1 MNSFGRG
8 DKQDDQKKASVITR
22 ETIGMTLLLFGA
34 VIFLIAIT
42 GPYLFGDPGVAITAF
57 FVGLFGLFFYPLDLI
72 IVYLGIAMVCGK
84 MLIPVKWLL
93 RVALLTLSVFAI
105 VHLVTSERFVS
116 GGYGE
121 YLAGCWGAAGEYAKD
136 GTGGG
141 ILLGLIAYP
150 VRILLSAPGAYVVFS
165 LLAALAL
172 FFFLMGT
179 PLKNL
184 MPVSRKR
191 RVSRKE
197 VKEEEP
203 APVTFDE
210 LSEPAR
216 TPAPVS
222 ALREEPKPEPA
233 SYRRETNMSD
243 ARRMERDASREILYS
258 GDRDRADDYLK
269 NLIFSRD
276 SQFNQRKAQA
286 PTASANTGKDYS
298 ERAFEAPAERG
309 YSERYASQAETAR
322 PAMPRRIV
330 PAEKTTFGEENFN
343 YPQTPT
349 YRAPSALRSE
359 PAPEKAETPAA
370 ERIVFRNTEKSEPVR
385 PAFRAPEEDKSTP
398 PAPQAPV
405 RESSRDLFRSAFS
418 RREEPAPEK
427 PEAPAPQA
435 PAVQAPAR
443 ESSRDLFR
451 SAFSRREEPA
461 SAEPETKAPVLRD
474 EQDAEDESRIRRAF
488 DELDDARNRRAE
500 RFQEEPARTVGFG
513 DMPERGFSE
522 ARAEEEPRLSLPED
536 EPDEPE
542 FGVAEEPED
551 NEPDFE
557 DPDEPVL
564 DAPSFRAPDRAVRE
578 EVRSDSDLFDDD
590 EDFDDFEEQPRV
602 AEALRAPR
610 TVERSA
616 PAEPVPDTPAPAPA
630 HHVYKKYV
638 HPDMTVFNEYDDTV
652 SVSEEEIERNSA
664 IIKDTLAGFHIDAEV
679 VKVTPASSV
688 TRYDI
693 DVPANVAVRTVMKRD
708 QEIAMRL
715 RARDGVNI
723 YSNSEMGLIS
733 VEVPNAVRAT
743 VGIRSIL
750 QAEEYLNSKP
760 DALMFVMGKDIE
772 GRNVC
777 GNIAKMKHLLVA
789 GSTGSGKSVCLN
801 AMLISLIC
809 KYSPEELRLI
819 LVDPKKVEFEIFD
832 GLPHLMINEIISDAQ
847 KTIKALNWAI
857 KEMER
862 RYEAFSAMTRSGRL
876 VRNLEEYNAAVL
888 ETGEEKLPKIVIVVD
903 ELADLMSV
911 AKKDIE
917 ERIQRLA
924 QKARAAGMHLVLA
937 TQRPSV
943 DVITGVIKTNL
954 PTRIA
959 FRVGAE
965 VDSRTILDDSG
976 AEKLLGNGDMLYHT
990 DVMYNCL
997 RVQGAYISSK
1007 EVELIVKD
1015 IKEHNEAY
1023 FDNSVAEFINKSEQ
1037 TDEEGGGEAQ
1047 GGGEVD
1053 AVYIKALGIV
1063 VKLGTASISLIQ
1075 RKCSVGYNH
1084 AGKIIEWMEAMNYIS
1099 PFEGKAKPRTVLM
1112 TPEQF
1117 ENIYG
1122 KLD

>member
-1 MNSFGRG
+1 MPDGRFRDTWRSFVNSFGRG
-8 DKQDDQKKASVITR
+8 DKQDDKKKASVITR
-22 ETIGMTLLLFGA
+22 ETVGMTLLLFGA

-72 IVYLGIAMVCGK
+72 IIYIGVAMVCGK
-84 MLIPVKWLL
+84 NLIPVKWLL

-105 VHLVTSERFVS
+105 VHLATAERFVS

-121 YLAGCWGAAGEYAKD
+121 YLAGCWRAAGEHAKD

-150 VRILLSAPGAYVVFS
+150 VRIVLSAPGAYVVFS
-165 LLAALAL
+165 LLTALAL

-184 MPVSRKR
+184 MPVSRKH
-191 RVSRKE
+191 RVPRKE
-197 VKEEEP
+197 LKEEEP
-203 APVTFDE
+203 SAVTFDE
-210 LSEPAR
+210 LAEPAR
-216 TPAPVS
+216 TPAPAPAS
-222 ALREEPKPEPA
+222 ALREEPAPEPA
-233 SYRRETNMSD
+233 PYRRETAMSD

-258 GDRDRADDYLK
+258 GERDRADDYLK

-276 SQFNQRKAQA
+276 SQFNRRNPQTPSNSSEPA
-286 PTASANTGKDYS
+286 PSASAQNGYS
-298 ERAFEAPAERG
+298 ERTFASPAERG
-309 YSERYASQAETAR
+309 YSERYARQAETAR

-330 PAEKTTFGEENFN
+330 PAEKTAFGEENFN

-349 YRAPSALRSE
+349 YRAPSAPRE
-359 PAPEKAETPAA
+359 TPREEAPAP
-370 ERIVFRNTEKSEPVR
+370 ERIVFRNTEENEPVR
-385 PAFRAPEEDKSTP
+385 PVFRAPEE
-398 PAPQAPV
+398 PV
-405 RESSRDLFRSAFS
+405 
-418 RREEPAPEK
+418 P
-427 PEAPAPQA
+427 
-435 PAVQAPAR
+435 PAR

-461 SAEPETKAPVLRD
+461 EEPEIKAPARD
-474 EQDAEDESRIRRAF
+474 EQDAEDENRIRRAF
-488 DELDDARNRRAE
+488 DELDDARSRRAE
-500 RFQEEPARTVGFG
+500 REEPARSVGFG
-513 DMPERGFSE
+513 DMPERSPEEPAKEEPLLKLPEDEEDERFYPPFNASGPEEGDSDEFDVE
-522 ARAEEEPRLSLPED
+522 PDEEPARPDTEKPARGLFDSMTYDPVTQTVRGKTPSDADLFDDEDFGDFEEEPR
-536 EPDEPE
+536 
-542 FGVAEEPED
+542 AEEG
-551 NEPDFE
+551 
-557 DPDEPVL
+557 
-564 DAPSFRAPDRAVRE
+564 
-578 EVRSDSDLFDDD
+578 
-590 EDFDDFEEQPRV
+590 
-602 AEALRAPR
+602 LRAPR
-610 TVERSA
+610 IPQMREA
-616 PAEPVPDTPAPAPA
+616 PAKPVPDTPAPAPA
-630 HHVYKKYV
+630 RHIYKKYV
-638 HPDMTVFNEYDDTV
+638 RPDMTVFQEYDDAV

-750 QAEEYLNSKP
+750 QADEYLNSKP

-801 AMLISLIC
+801 AMIISLIC

-876 VRNLEEYNAAVL
+876 VRNLEEYNSAVAG
-888 ETGEEKLPKIVIVVD
+888 TDEEKLPKIVIVVD

-1007 EVELIVKD
+1007 EVELIVRD

-1023 FDNSVAEFINKSEQ
+1023 FDNSVAEFINKNDQ

>member
-8 DKQDDQKKASVITR
+8 DKQDDKKKASVITR
-22 ETIGMTLLLFGA
+22 ETVGMTLLLFGA
-34 VIFLIAIT
+34 VILLIAIT
-42 GPYLFGDPGVAITAF
+42 GPYLFGDAGVAITAF
-57 FVGLFGLFFYPLDLI
+57 FVGLFGLFFYPLDI
-72 IVYLGIAMVCGK
+72 FVIYLGLAMVCGK
-84 MLIPVKWLL
+84 SFIPVKWLL
-93 RVALLTLSVFAI
+93 RVFLLTLSVFAI
-105 VHLVTSERFVS
+105 VHLATAERFVA

-121 YLAGCWGAAGEYAKD
+121 YLSGCWGAAGEHAKD

-141 ILLGLIAYP
+141 LLLGLVAYP
-150 VRILLSAPGAYVVFS
+150 VRAVLSAPGAYVVFS
-165 LLAALAL
+165 LLTALAL
-172 FFFLMGT
+172 LYFLMGT
-179 PLKNL
+179 PLKKL
-184 MPVSRKR
+184 LPVRGRRTARADDEEKR
-191 RVSRKE
+191 
-197 VKEEEP
+197 EP
-203 APVTFDE
+203 ASVRFDD
-210 LSEPAR
+210 LSEPER
-216 TPAPVS
+216 TPVPAS
-222 ALREEPKPEPA
+222 ALRTESQSDYA
-233 SYRRETNMSD
+233 GYGREAAMSD
-243 ARRMERDASREILYS
+243 ARIMERNTSREILYS
-258 GDRDRADDYLK
+258 DKRDRADDYLK

-276 SQFNQRKAQA
+276 SQFNQRKTQA
-286 PTASANTGKDYS
+286 PTKPEDRGANGYTERGYDASAENGYT
-298 ERAFEAPAERG
+298 ERSYDAPDGSG
-309 YSERYASQAETAR
+309 YSERYARQAETAR
-322 PAMPRRIV
+322 PAMPRRVV
-330 PAEKTTFGEENFN
+330 PAEKATFGDENFN
-343 YPQTPT
+343 YPQMPT
-349 YRAPSALRSE
+349 YRAPDPPRE
-359 PAPEKAETPAA
+359 DEKRDSDAA
-370 ERIVFRNTEKSEPVR
+370 AGERLLFRDGEANEPVR
-385 PAFRAPEEDKSTP
+385 PVYRTPEEDK
-398 PAPQAPV
+398 PAPVQSVPPV
-405 RESSRDLFRSAFS
+405 
-418 RREEPAPEK
+418 PP
-427 PEAPAPQA
+427 
-435 PAVQAPAR
+435 VQPVQPAR

-451 SAFSRREEPA
+451 TAFSRRGEAPA
-461 SAEPETKAPVLRD
+461 EQNSAEPEKED
-474 EQDAEDESRIRRAF
+474 GEDAEDESRIRRAF
-488 DELDDARNRRAE
+488 GELDDARNRRAE
-500 RFQEEPARTVGFG
+500 RSREEPARNVGFG
-513 DMPERGFSE
+513 DMPEVGFGRE
-522 ARAEEEPRLSLPED
+522 LRREEHEEPKPV
-536 EPDEPE
+536 PP
-542 FGVAEEPED
+542 EEPE
-551 NEPDFE
+551 EKDF
-557 DPDEPVL
+557 DDG
-564 DAPSFRAPDRAVRE
+564 ASAFTPSFRASDRGARNE
-578 EVRSDSDLFDDD
+578 TGYSDAGLFDDD
-590 EDFDDFEEQPRV
+590 GEEEEDFSDFEETPRA
-602 AEALRAPR
+602 AEGLRAPR
-610 TVERSA
+610 TVHRTP
-616 PAEPVPDTPAPAPA
+616 PAEAIPDKPAPAPVR
-630 HHVYKKYV
+630 HVYKPYV
-638 HPDMTVFNEYDDTV
+638 RPDMNVFNFYNDAV
-652 SVSEEEIERNSA
+652 SVSQEEIERNSTG
-664 IIKDTLAGFHIDAEV
+664 IKDKLAAFRIDADV
-679 VKVTPASSV
+679 VKVTPASAV

-693 DVPANVAVRTVMKRD
+693 DVPANVPVRTVINKAED
-708 QEIAMRL
+708 IAL
-715 RARDGVNI
+715 RICARDGVNI
-723 YSNSEMGLIS
+723 YSNSEIGCVSI
-733 VEVPNAVRAT
+733 EVPNAVRAT

-750 QAEEYLNSKP
+750 MADEYVNSKP
-760 DALMFVMGKDIE
+760 NSLMFVMGKDVE

-819 LVDPKKVEFEIFD
+819 LIDPKKVEFEIFD

-876 VRNLEEYNAAVL
+876 VRDLDEYNAACAEV
-888 ETGEEKLPKIVIVVD
+888 GGEKLPKIVIVVD

-917 ERIQRLA
+917 ERIQRIA

-965 VDSRTILDDSG
+965 VDSRTILDQSG

-990 DVMYNCL
+990 DIMSNCH

-1015 IKEHNEAY
+1015 IKEHNEAF
-1023 FDNSVAEFINKSEQ
+1023 FDNSVADFINKSDQ
-1037 TDEEGGGEAQ
+1037 QDDEDGDDMQ